1 VISGVSN
8 QFLKWEQPGN
18 YHYDYI
24 VFNSTNYMDP
34 SSA

>member
-1 VISGVSN
+1 MTT
-8 QFLKWEQPGN
+8 
-18 YHYDYI
+18 